1 MPALRK
7 GARVLAQFGGDGGDW
22 YAGKIASEIRKDG
35 TFCVEYDDGD
45 VDKRLRSRHV
55 QLIGSSSAGSP
66 SADDTPLAST
76 RSAPT
81 CDSFPEAAELFFTKG
96 MRVEAQFGGEGGDW
110 FPGHIGSKQRKDGTY
125 RVNYDDGDV
134 DLRLLP
140 KHIRSL
146 ENAAKG
152 RDSVFQEK
160 QGGKPLKTEEPTFVK
175 PTKRPAPDNQ
185 NPRDPSV
192 LSSSLPFS
200 TSHETP
206 SHSEA
211 GVSSTPASSG
221 MSSYERERLRKISQ
235 NHAMLKELGLHD
247 TSASAIPTAT
257 RGQSMGAVAR
267 HARALGIKRTKR
279 EPRAKLQP
287 SRRSL
292 RVQGKGADGK
302 ELPASFKEPSAKGGY
317 GALYHGSNDR
327 APEMS
332 ISGNVEVDEDGQLF
346 LQSLRLRAAAAAKL
360 DGGSK
365 DDEDEE
371 EEEDVMLPVPADILK
386 YAERLAALQVDE
398 EEGLRRVTPQRI
410 YSLAFSPSRSD
421 LVVAAGDKVGNFGM
435 WACGAKF
442 GSDGVFTARPHS
454 ATLSGVLFN
463 PVDDSKIFTCSYDGR
478 VMELDTTKV
487 TFSEIHTN
495 QGAAGLFDIQCDPS
509 CSSLYV
515 AREDGGLTRFDRR
528 CSGAGSSKGC
538 ETWDLHEKKINTVSL
553 RHDSTQPTYLSTASL
568 DRTVAIWDLRNMS
581 KPLHLMPHGL
591 SVNQSGF
598 SPDGSWLC
606 TVAQDNLLRSYD
618 ANALIAQ
625 GSEAASK
632 SRCPPQPSRKC
643 RHDNRTGRWLTKFK
657 LNWDPKQPNAFVIG
671 SMDQPRCIEV
681 FSSDCSRIM
690 RMRTEAVRSVQSLN
704 VFHAHQ
710 DAVVSANSSGKVHL
724 WVPPA

>member
-1 MPALRK
+1 MARRTQNTLHILLLSEKMTTLCK

-22 YAGKIASEIRKDG
+22 YAGKIASDIRKDG
-35 TFCVEYDDGD
+35 TFRVEYDDGD
-45 VDKRLRSRHV
+45 VDKRLFSRHV
-55 QLIGSSSAGSP
+55 QLIGSSSATSSSANDTP
-66 SADDTPLAST
+66 SASTCSVPSSTPSHG
-76 RSAPT
+76 
-81 CDSFPEAAELFFTKG
+81 AAESFTLG

-110 FPGHIGSKQRKDGTY
+110 FPGRIASKQRKDGTY

-146 ENAAKG
+146 EDTADRVDADEERK
-152 RDSVFQEK
+152 
-160 QGGKPLKTEEPTFVK
+160 KPMKKKVHTLSK
-175 PTKRPAPDNQ
+175 PTKRPAPGSQ
-185 NPRDPSV
+185 NPHDPAV
-192 LSSSLPFS
+192 LSSSLPLS
-200 TSHETP
+200 TKHEAP
-206 SHSEA
+206 SSSEA
-211 GVSSTPASSG
+211 ETSAGG
-221 MSSYERERLRKISQ
+221 MMSSYERERLRKISQ
-235 NHAMLKELGLHD
+235 NHAMLKELGLQD
-247 TSASAIPTAT
+247 TAASAIPQN
-257 RGQSMGAVAR
+257 RRQPMGAVAR
-267 HARALGIKRTKR
+267 HARALGIKRSKR
-279 EPRAKLQP
+279 EPREKLQP
-287 SRRSL
+287 TRRSL

-327 APEMS
+327 EPELS

-346 LQSLRLRAAAAAKL
+346 LQSLRLRAASAVAKS
-360 DGGSK
+360 DGGGSGGSGTNT
-365 DDEDEE
+365 DDDDHEDEE
-371 EEEDVMLPVPADILK
+371 DALLPVVGADLLK

-410 YSLAFSPSRSD
+410 YSLALSPSRSD

-528 CSGAGSSKGC
+528 CIGTGSSKGC
-538 ETWDLHEKKINTVSL
+538 ETWYLHEKKINTVSL
-553 RHDSTQPTYLSTASL
+553 RQDSSQPIYLSTASL

-598 SPDGSWLC
+598 SPDGAWLC

-625 GSEAASK
+625 GSEAASR
-632 SRCPPQPSRKC
+632 SRSPPQPSRKC

-681 FSSDCSRIM
+681 RQFTERHANRCCSV
-690 RMRTEAVRSVQSLN
+690 TAT
-704 VFHAHQ
+704 
-710 DAVVSANSSGKVHL
+710 
-724 WVPPA
+724 P